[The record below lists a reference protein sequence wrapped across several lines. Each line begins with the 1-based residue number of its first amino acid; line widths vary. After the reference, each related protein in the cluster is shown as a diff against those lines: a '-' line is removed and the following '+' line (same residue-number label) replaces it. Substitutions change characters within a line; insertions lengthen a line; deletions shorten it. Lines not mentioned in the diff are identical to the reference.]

1 MNYYVLVPF
10 AVAGFIMTIKRQ
22 RILAFICAAPVVTA
36 LTAVAI
42 SAGITRY
49 RASADPILVI
59 LAALA
64 ISASV
69 DFGLRQW
76 NAPAPHE

>member
-1 MNYYVLVPF
+1 MAGLVIT
-10 AVAGFIMTIKRQ
+10 ARRQ
-22 RILAFICAAPVVTA
+22 RILAFIYAAPIATA

-59 LAALA
+59 LAAVA
-64 ISASV
+64 ITSSFEFV
-69 DFGLRQW
+69 RRQLI
-76 NAPAPHE
+76 APVTSD